1 MFSRRDFLQL
11 IPNYSPMQTK
21 SLIDFPPDRFIIC
34 TRPLHDDHFL
44 SSPAFIYLRRRFCA
58 KSGYH
63 TSFVRMYSGPDRQ
76 NGVNDMR
83 KSQKFW
89 IPIK

>member
-44 SSPAFIYLRRRFCA
+44 SSPAFIYLPRWFCA
-58 KSGYH
+58 K
-63 TSFVRMYSGPDRQ
+63 
-76 NGVNDMR
+76 MR
-83 KSQKFW
+83 ISHVIRENVFRTG
-89 IPIK
+89 